1 MRRSPRC
8 GMGLRA
14 RCPTTCAI
22 GIAQDPKTTEP
33 TNIPTTTPKD
43 GSSSATF
50 PMAWSAAASIIR
62 ASGVGKLTARMPPP
76 ATARRCSAA
85 RQGTARRQVI
95 APRRKAAPRQ
105 AIPREGRSATRLPLL
120 LKGSPPPRTR
130 RFRTPPTKRHIRQ
143 TPLPPPAKPASS
155 DCGKAAAIT
164 ARALDGDVASR
175 AIIGCWIIR

>member
-22 GIAQDPKTTEP
+22 GIVRDPKTTEP

-76 ATARRCSAA
+76 ATARR
-85 RQGTARRQVI
+85 QVI
-95 APRRKAAPRQ
+95 VPRRKAAPRQ
-105 AIPREGRSATRLPLL
+105 AIPREGRSATRLLLL
-120 LKGSPPPRTR
+120 LKGSPPPRTG
-130 RFRTPPTKRHIRQ
+130 RFRTLPPNHHARQ
-143 TPLPPPAKPASS
+143 TPLPPPAKSAPS
-155 DCGKAAAIT
+155 DCSKAAAIT